1 MKRLKGGKP
10 RRFKDHRRLEARP
23 YNAAYEAIAERYPPQ
38 DRLACR
44 IAGVAADLLVDY
56 ERLAQSKRR
65 TARAGS
71 ARRKTAGLLLGA
83 LRSAAGGMNGDGRQ
97 PTPDELLDRFHA
109 AAAREA
115 AEARGRDGH

>member
-10 RRFKDHRRLEARP
+10 RRYPDHRRLEARP
-23 YNAAYEAIAERYPPQ
+23 YNAAYTAIVERYPPK

-44 IAGVAADLLVDY
+44 IVGVAADLLVEY
-56 ERLAQSKRR
+56 ERLSQAKRR

-83 LRSAAGGMNGDGRQ
+83 LRAAAGGMNGQAGADDLGQ
-97 PTPDELLDRFHA
+97 ALADLH
-109 AAAREA
+109 RE
-115 AEARGRDGH
+115 EGARG